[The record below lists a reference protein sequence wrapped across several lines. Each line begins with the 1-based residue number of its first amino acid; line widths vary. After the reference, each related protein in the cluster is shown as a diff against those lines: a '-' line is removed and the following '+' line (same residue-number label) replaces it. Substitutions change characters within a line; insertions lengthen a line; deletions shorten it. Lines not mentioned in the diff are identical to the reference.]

1 MSDLSPILS
10 LPLLQASQAQKHV
23 THNEALMQLDLLV
36 QLTVADRTRTAP
48 PPGPVEGQRHII
60 AAAPTGA
67 WAGQAGKIALWL
79 DGVWQFV
86 TPLTGWRAWVTAET
100 AELTF
105 TGSAWVAPSG
115 ATIPPVLSV
124 DEIGVSATSDATNR
138 LSVASAASLFNHAG
152 AGHQMKLNK
161 ASTAQTAA
169 ILFQT
174 NFSGRAELGT
184 LGNNNFALKV
194 SSNGTSYTTA
204 LEVSAT
210 TAGVELFRPV
220 LLTGQS
226 SPPASPANGHFW
238 HDSTRGQ
245 LMARIAGQSRVL
257 DEQAD
262 IPCLVP
268 PTGEYVATTMGSG
281 GATTVLSGAAG
292 RIDIFPFIPGA
303 DLEANALGVNCT
315 TAVAGALCK
324 LVVYDALPN
333 GTPGSLL
340 LETSTADLSTLGNK
354 VLTASLTLYRGRTYW
369 LGVRHSATAS
379 LSAWALQATPDIN
392 GGTAM
397 VTTARK
403 TLRRTVTFT
412 TAAPATWTYSAA
424 EINAAVATAIWFRM
438 A

>member
-36 QLTVADRTRTAP
+36 QLTVTDRTRTAP
-48 PPGPVEGQRHII
+48 PPGPIEGQRHII

-79 DGVWQFV
+79 DGAWQFV

-100 AELTF
+100 VELTF

-124 DEIGVSATSDATNR
+124 DEIGISAASDATNR

-152 AGHQMKLNK
+152 SGHQMKLNK

-194 SSNGTSYTTA
+194 SSNGTSYTTS

-220 LLTGQS
+220 LLTGQA
-226 SPPASPANGHFW
+226 SPPASPANGLLW

-245 LMARIAGQSRVL
+245 LMARIAGQSRVM

-268 PTGEYVATTMGSG
+268 PAGEYAATTMGSG

-292 RIDIFPFIPGA
+292 RIDIFPYIPGA
-303 DLEANALGVNCT
+303 DLEANAFGVNCT

-340 LETSTADLSTLGNK
+340 LETGTADLATVGNK

-369 LGVRHSATAS
+369 LGVRHSSTAS

-392 GGTAM
+392 GGTTM
-397 VTTARK
+397 TTTARK

-424 EINAAVATAIWFRM
+424 EINAAVATAIWLRI

>member
-23 THNEALMQLDLLV
+23 THNEALMRLDLLV
-36 QLTVADRTRTAP
+36 QLTVADRTLTAP
-48 PPGPVEGQRHII
+48 PPGPVQGQRHIV
-60 AAAPTGA
+60 AAAATGA
-67 WAGQAGKIALWL
+67 WAGQSGKIALWL
-79 DGVWQFV
+79 DGAWQFI
-86 TPLTGWRAWVTAET
+86 TPLVGWEAWVTAEAT
-100 AELTF
+100 RVTYS
-105 TGSAWVAPSG
+105 GSAWATG
-115 ATIPPVLSV
+115 AGPAIPPVLSV
-124 DEIGVSATSDATNR
+124 DEVGISATSDATNR
-138 LSVASAASLFNHAG
+138 LAVASPASLFNHAG

-194 SSNGTSYTTA
+194 SGNGTSYTTA
-204 LEVSAT
+204 LEVNAT
-210 TAGVELFRPV
+210 SAGVELFRPV

-226 SPPASPANGHFW
+226 SPPASPANGHLW

-245 LMARIAGQSRVL
+245 LMARIAGQSRMI
-257 DEQAD
+257 DQQAD

-268 PTGEYVATTMGSG
+268 PSGEYVSTTMGSG
-281 GATTVLSGAAG
+281 GATTVLSGAAN

-303 DLEANALGVNCT
+303 DLEANALGVNCS

-324 LVVYDALPN
+324 LVVYDALAD

-340 LETSTADLSTLGNK
+340 LETGTADLSTTGNK

-379 LSAWALQATPDIN
+379 LSAWALQSTPDIN
-392 GGTAM
+392 GGTTM

-412 TAAPATWTYSAA
+412 TAAPVSWAYSAA
-424 EINAAVATAIWFRM
+424 EINAAAATAIWLRM